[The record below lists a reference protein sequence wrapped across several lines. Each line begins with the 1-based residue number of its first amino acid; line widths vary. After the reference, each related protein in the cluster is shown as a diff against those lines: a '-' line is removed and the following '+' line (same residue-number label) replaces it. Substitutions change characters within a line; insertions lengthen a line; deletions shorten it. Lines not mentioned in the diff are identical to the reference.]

1 MLGHFTNDMLGGV
14 LTLFLPEAKER
25 FALGNGEVG
34 LVALAYASA
43 SSLSQPFFG
52 WFTDRQLRRWVAS
65 AVLIWGGI
73 FTSLYGVAGSY
84 PILLVFAALA
94 GLASGAYHP
103 LGASLAAAVTDPRR
117 RNSALSL
124 YTVGG
129 TSGFALG
136 PLVAVSCLAVFGPR
150 GTLAL
155 LPLAALVA
163 ALLFREMTNVAG
175 RTHRVRPSGITESG
189 GDTVPWGALARVIG
203 TVMLRSW
210 VFLSVLQFLPVWY
223 SDLGYGRSFYGPLVT
238 TVILAGA
245 VGTLVGGSLADRI
258 GERRVLLASLT
269 LSVPPLLLIAGYPGP
284 WAFAAGAAFGITAD
298 ASLSVTLV
306 AAQRLMPGRTGIASG
321 AILGLGFITG
331 GIGVPVTGRI
341 ADSVGIGPALAS
353 LALVS
358 GLATVLALTIP
369 PGALTM
375 GSRADV
381 ILSDEPVISEIALP
395 GRPSRGSD

>member
-1 MLGHFTNDMLGGV
+1 MLGHFTNDMFGGV

-34 LVALAYASA
+34 LIALAYASA

-52 WFTDRQLRRWVAS
+52 WFTDRQLRRWVPS

-84 PILLVFAALA
+84 PTLLVFAALA

-103 LGASLAAAVTDPRR
+103 LGASSAAAVTDPRT

-136 PLVAVSCLAVFGPR
+136 PLVAVFFLAVFGPR

-175 RTHRVRPSGITESG
+175 RTRRARSSDVTEPE
-189 GDTVPWGALARVIG
+189 GDTIAWGALSRVIG

-245 VGTLVGGSLADRI
+245 IGTLVGGSLADRI
-258 GERRVLLASLT
+258 GERPVLLASLT
-269 LSVPPLLLIAGYPGP
+269 FSIPPLLLIAGYPGP
-284 WAFAAGAAFGITAD
+284 WAFAAGAAFAITAD

-353 LALVS
+353 LALIS
-358 GLATVLALTIP
+358 ALATVLALAIP
-369 PGALTM
+369 PGALAT
-375 GSRADV
+375 GSRAVV
-381 ILSDEPVISEIALP
+381 IADDEAVLSEAAVP
-395 GRPSRGSD
+395 GHPSPGSD